1 MGDVL
6 HDVADLIQ
14 LELHL
19 AKAELASNFDS
30 VVWKVA
36 SLAIAAVFALVTVLA
51 LAEAAIFALIDYGM
65 TAYVACLAVG
75 GASALLALIAYVVGR
90 GRAALTP
97 GRRHTNCQEASDMA
111 QFRGIDPINDDSW
124 LMAKVKQNP
133 EAFLVLAAGCALLL
147 RGSGLGSMVQRSGA
161 RNEGWNDLRER
172 TAATA
177 RGYAADLRDRVS
189 DTTAAASDKAS
200 GYATALS
207 ENASAISERASDYV
221 SSLSD
226 QATDWGRNVADE
238 ATRMGARAR
247 SSMQT
252 QADRMVREQPFAIA
266 ALGVAVAALLPPSQ
280 VQRDALR
287 PVRDAASEA
296 VTGAAER
303 AKGAVSAI
311 AEHLKDAAEQKGLTP
326 ERLKDVARNATQT
339 FGDTLARGT
348 EPRGPSSPQP
358 APSRPGSL

>member
-1 MGDVL
+1 
-6 HDVADLIQ
+6 
-14 LELHL
+14 
-19 AKAELASNFDS
+19 
-30 VVWKVA
+30 
-36 SLAIAAVFALVTVLA
+36 
-51 LAEAAIFALIDYGM
+51 M
-65 TAYVACLAVG
+65 T
-75 GASALLALIAYVVGR
+75 
-90 GRAALTP
+90 
-97 GRRHTNCQEASDMA
+97 

-252 QADRMVREQPFAIA
+252 QADRVVREQPFAIA
-266 ALGVAVAALLPPSQ
+266 ALGVALGAAVAALLPPSQ
-280 VQRDALR
+280 VERDALR
-287 PVRDAASEA
+287 PVRDAASDA

-303 AKGAVSAI
+303 VKGAVSAT

-326 ERLKDVARNATQT
+326 EALKDVARNATQT

-348 EPRGPSSPQP
+348 ESPGSSSSQP
-358 APSRPGSL
+358 APSRPGSLS